1 MVWTGPRASIIE
13 RYSTLLDDLMEYPD
27 DAVVNFVSQEKLR
40 LANEINTARH
50 YDTLVERERDER
62 FEY

>member
-1 MVWTGPRASIIE
+1 
-13 RYSTLLDDLMEYPD
+13 MEYPD